1 MSTRRGPRP
10 AEAATAAALGQS
22 LDRATY
28 AGYVAGFIA
37 ARDAAV
43 ALAEGAGNTALAEAI
58 AALAPLPGRSRDAP
72 GRG

>member
-1 MSTRRGPRP
+1 MSTRRAPRP

-28 AGYVAGFIA
+28 AGYVAGFTA
-37 ARDAAV
+37 ARDAA
-43 ALAEGAGNTALAEAI
+43 AALAEAGGNDALAASI
-58 AALAPLPGRSRDAP
+58 AALAPLPDRSRDEP